1 MTNTAVQGGMRASPL
16 FAGVRDDTFQ
26 RLMSAADDKSFP
38 PQCQLIEEGTPAD
51 FLHVVVEGLVEL
63 YGSARGRDA
72 TMAVVRPYETFMLA
86 ASVRHLPYL
95 LSARTLQ
102 RSRIVTIPSVDVQA
116 AIDGDS
122 QFARNALNEL
132 AASFRGMV
140 RHAKNLKLRSTR
152 ERIAAYLLRQS
163 RLMGDAPEFTL
174 PVEKRLIASYMGMT
188 PENLS
193 RALRSL
199 GADGCRIEGQQVCIT
214 DRARLEALAE
224 LSLLFDGPDAEG
236 AGARP
241 EPAARA
247 T

>member
-1 MTNTAVQGGMRASPL
+1 MTNAAIQGGMRALPL
-16 FAGVRDDTFQ
+16 FAGVGDDTFQ
-26 RLMSAADDKSFP
+26 RLMAAAHDKSFP
-38 PQCQLIEEGTPAD
+38 PQCQLIEEGAPAL
-51 FLHVVVEGLVEL
+51 FLHVVAEGLVEL

-72 TMAVVRPYETFMLA
+72 TMAVVRPFETFILA
-86 ASVRHLPYL
+86 ACVRQLPYL
-95 LSARTLQ
+95 LSARSLQ
-102 RSRIVTIPSVDVQA
+102 RTRIVMIPSVEVRA
-116 AIDGDS
+116 AIDGDG
-122 QFARNALNEL
+122 QFARNAINEL
-132 AASFRGMV
+132 AGGFRGMV

-199 GADGCRIEGQQVCIT
+199 GPDGCRIEGQQVCIT
-214 DRARLEALAE
+214 DRARLESLAE

-236 AGARP
+236 AEARP
-241 EPAARA
+241 GPAAR
-247 T
+247 TT